1 MYEIA
6 AGVPYSSPFVVAS
19 VPCSSSSTRKQGNSY
34 GGALLKPLK
43 AWGGVLVGSEEGRG
57 HQEWD
62 FRLGLGET
70 MENYT
75 QKYNQ
80 RGDMKKFYYLQGLK
94 LHCIK

>member
-1 MYEIA
+1 M
-6 AGVPYSSPFVVAS
+6 
-19 VPCSSSSTRKQGNSY
+19 
-34 GGALLKPLK
+34 
-43 AWGGVLVGSEEGRG
+43 VGSEEGRG